1 MPKNTFKTYT
11 MNLNVHTVKQTKK
24 HGIKPCILAKKSTQ
38 ARRDPTSKHQK
49 IKWPIAGH
57 RYLTPARY
65 IIGTIWPP

>member
-38 ARRDPTSKHQK
+38 ARRDPTSKRQK
-49 IKWPIAGH
+49 IKWPVTDI
-57 RYLTPARY
+57 
-65 IIGTIWPP
+65 